1 MAFLR
6 FTRDPRGYENF
17 YLVEPT
23 TNRRGKTRARV
34 LYWFRTPP
42 HVKVGCTP
50 FDSTVREA
58 LEQQN
63 PGVEF
68 DWRKILDTPIPS
80 ADTEKWRERR
90 RLEKAEKAAR
100 RAAEA
105 RESEDS
111 AGAEEPPLADP
122 VNVDQMNADVS
133 DEHESDAAETAGP
146 EPTEEP
152 TDEDRPPH
160 VLEVAIE
167 SAAPVPDAAAAGRRR
182 RRRRRRGRGG
192 RPPEGSAPP
201 VDSAS

>member
-17 YLVEPT
+17 YLVEAT
-23 TNRRGKTRARV
+23 TNRRGKTRSRV

-42 HVKVGCTP
+42 HVKVGRAP
-50 FDSTVREA
+50 FDQSVREA

-68 DWRKILDTPIPS
+68 DWQKILDTPIPS
-80 ADTEKWRERR
+80 ADAEKWRERR

-105 RESEDS
+105 TDPDDASEM
-111 AGAEEPPLADP
+111 AEPPAVDELRADTSGEQALDP
-122 VNVDQMNADVS
+122 SIEPAECEPADEPA
-133 DEHESDAAETAGP
+133 DDP
-146 EPTEEP
+146 E
-152 TDEDRPPH
+152 DDHPPH
-160 VLEVAIE
+160 AVE
-167 SAAPVPDAAAAGRRR
+167 AAAATPMTGPEAAAATRRR

-192 RPPEGSAPP
+192 RPPEGGAPP
-201 VDSAS
+201 VDAAS